1 MDVRYPLRYSLPVLV
16 AILVFLTSC
25 GGQNN
30 APVIDLQEPPKVISG
45 FHTVQKGESLYSIAW
60 RYGWDYRELAIANG
74 IGPPYLIYPDQK
86 IILTPRLASIAVRP
100 ASPDSLNQT
109 PSSPPAVVSTLP
121 QWRSQPPAVVTARPE
136 MRPQSTT
143 VATTILQWRWP
154 IQGELLERFSG
165 ADTGNKGID
174 IKGKSGEP
182 VRAAADGLVVYAG
195 SGLIGYGNLLIV
207 KHNDTYLSAYAHN
220 KVLFKRE
227 QDPVKS
233 GEIIAEIGATGAKSS
248 RLHFEI
254 RKNGKPVDP
263 LHYLPAKKSF

>member
-1 MDVRYPLRYSLPVLV
+1 MDIRCPLRHSLPGLV
-16 AILVFLTSC
+16 VILLLLSSC

-86 IILTPRLASIAVRP
+86 IIFTARSASMAPRPTSRDP
-100 ASPDSLNQT
+100 LNQP
-109 PSSPPAVVSTLP
+109 PSPPPAVVSTLP
-121 QWRSQPPAVVTARPE
+121 EWRSQPPTVMTT
-136 MRPQSTT
+136 RPQPTT
-143 VATTILQWRWP
+143 VAATTLQWRWP

-165 ADTGNKGID
+165 ANTGNKGID

-182 VRAAADGLVVYAG
+182 VRAAADGRVVYAG

-220 KVLFKRE
+220 QVLFKRE
-227 QDPVKS
+227 QDQVKS

-263 LHYLPAKKSF
+263 LHYLPAKK